1 MGCEDMKII
10 IAPDSFKGSA
20 TAIEVGESIKKGIE
34 TILSDAE
41 IKVIPIADGGEG
53 TALIL
58 VNALGGKWVDLDVT
72 GPSGDKIESG
82 YGLVE
87 EEFAIIEMASA
98 SGLMLVKDGVL
109 DPLKATTYGTG
120 ELIKDALERG
130 YKKIYIGIGGS
141 ATTDGGIGM
150 AQALGYSFLD
160 IDGKELGFGGGD
172 LSKLAQ
178 IVNVNRN
185 RLLDDAKITVLCDVE
200 NPLFGEDGAA
210 YVYGP
215 QKGVT
220 PEQVLLLDNGLKHY
234 SKIIKEQLGIDISD
248 KKGGGA
254 AGGLGVGLNIFCN
267 AKIKPGIEVVLTILK
282 FRELLGNCD
291 LLVTGE
297 GRMDSQSS
305 QGKVPVGVSKLA
317 KEQEIPV
324 IAVTGGLAGEVEE
337 LYDLGIDLIL
347 PIADKPMELKEAMA
361 DVDRLLLESGK
372 RIGRIIKLSQKN
384 VF

>member
-1 MGCEDMKII
+1 MKII

-20 TAIEVGESIKKGIE
+20 SAIEVGESIKKGIE

-41 IKVIPIADGGEG
+41 IKVFPIADGGEG

-58 VNALGGKWVDLDVT
+58 VNALGGKWIDLYVT
-72 GPSGDKIESG
+72 GPSGNKIESG
-82 YGLVE
+82 YGVVE

-141 ATTDGGIGM
+141 ATTDGGLGM

-160 IDGKELGFGGGD
+160 IDGKELPFGGGK
-172 LSKLAQ
+172 LSELAQ

-200 NPLFGEDGAA
+200 NPLFGENGAA

-215 QKGVT
+215 QKGAT
-220 PEQVLLLDNGLKHY
+220 PEQALLLDNGLRHY
-234 SKIIKEQLGIDISD
+234 SKIIKQDLGIDISD
-248 KKGGGA
+248 KKGAGA
-254 AGGLGVGLNIFCN
+254 AGGLGAALNIFCN
-267 AKIKPGIEVVLTILK
+267 GRIKPGVEVVLSILK
-282 FRELLGNCD
+282 FNEILADCD
-291 LLVTGE
+291 LVVTGE

-305 QGKVPVGVSKLA
+305 HGKVPVGVSKLA
-317 KEQEIPV
+317 KEQGVPV
-324 IAVTGGLAGEVEE
+324 IAVVGGIVGGVED
-337 LYDLGIDLIL
+337 LYNLGIDLII

-372 RIGRIIKLSQKN
+372 RIGRIIKFSQKN